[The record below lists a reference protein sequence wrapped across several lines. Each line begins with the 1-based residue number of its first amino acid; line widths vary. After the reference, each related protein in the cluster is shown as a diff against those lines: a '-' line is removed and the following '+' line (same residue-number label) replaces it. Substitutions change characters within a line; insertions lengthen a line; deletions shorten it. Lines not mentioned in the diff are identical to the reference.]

1 MGVKGSKKKTWS
13 AAYQHFSQEWNFE
26 AKGKKINST
35 SQRPYLHLPVSSVYS
50 IESFKDPIQKI
61 PLLWNLFITLSLQC
75 FQKDL
80 KKVAALVR
88 HLPENFPLVI
98 PLLPFGINWLK
109 TEFLVPN
116 FHRWSLN
123 IFVLDNN
130 CLTDCFIPD
139 QNFPFPDRQACSLSF
154 TQKFLWKDIW

>member
-1 MGVKGSKKKTWS
+1 MQLSNIFHKSGILRQKEKNKLDLSKTLF
-13 AAYQHFSQEWNFE
+13 A
-26 AKGKKINST
+26 
-35 SQRPYLHLPVSSVYS
+35 LVPVSSVYS

-61 PLLWNLFITLSLQC
+61 PLLWNLFITLSSQC

-154 TQKFLWKDIW
+154 TQKVLWKDIW